1 MTILNWKLFASIRLF
16 GSFSHRRSNGFHILA
31 AAMYRAI
38 FSNDKVK
45 LIHLIFLF
53 KWLNIQK
60 FIQILI
66 AASLE
71 RFNLTSIIFIV
82 YLCYMYLC
90 ILLFWMFSFVYQL
103 WIWTFLVDNLI
114 SWLAFG
120 WNACLFINACFS
132 RNWMFVCLCMC

>member
-1 MTILNWKLFASIRLF
+1 MTILNWKLFTFIKLF
-16 GSFSHRRSNGFHILA
+16 GSFSHRRSNGLHVLA
-31 AAMYRAI
+31 AAMYRTI

-53 KWLNIQK
+53 KRFNIQK
-60 FIQILI
+60 FIQFNIEILI

-71 RFNLTSIIFIV
+71 RFNLASIIFIV
-82 YLCYMYLC
+82 YLCV
-90 ILLFWMFSFVYQL
+90 LLFWFSFVYHL

-114 SWLAFG
+114 SRFAFG

>member
-1 MTILNWKLFASIRLF
+1 MTILNWKLFTSIKLF
-16 GSFSHRRSNGFHILA
+16 GSFGHRRSNGFHVLA
-31 AAMYRAI
+31 ATMYWTI

-53 KWLNIQK
+53 KWFNIQQ

-71 RFNLTSIIFIV
+71 RFNLASIIFIV
-82 YLCYMYLC
+82 YLC
-90 ILLFWMFSFVYQL
+90 ILLFWMFSFVYHL

-120 WNACLFINACFS
+120 RNACLFINAGFS

>member
-1 MTILNWKLFASIRLF
+1 MTILNWKLFTPIRLL
-16 GSFSHRRSNGFHILA
+16 GSFGHRRSNGFHVLA
-31 AAMYRAI
+31 ATMYWTI

-53 KWLNIQK
+53 KRFNIQK

-71 RFNLTSIIFIV
+71 RFNLASIIFIV
-82 YLCYMYLC
+82 YLC
-90 ILLFWMFSFVYQL
+90 ILLFWMFSFVYHL

-120 WNACLFINACFS
+120 RNACLFINACFS
-132 RNWMFVCLCMC
+132 RNWMFVC

>member
-1 MTILNWKLFASIRLF
+1 MTILNWKLFTFINLF
-16 GSFSHRRSNGFHILA
+16 GSFCHRRSNGFHVLA
-31 AAMYRAI
+31 AAMSWTI

-53 KWLNIQK
+53 KWFNIQK

-82 YLCYMYLC
+82 YLC
-90 ILLFWMFSFVYQL
+90 ILLSWMFSFVYQL